1 MAKSPEKPPFSV
13 VSALPV
19 QVPDPPRPLGLH
31 GRQLWDTAQREYA
44 ITDVGGRE
52 LLAQACA
59 AEDTAESLAEAIARD
74 GHVIHSRTGVPR
86 THPAVKD
93 ELACRA
99 FVVRTLERLGLNI
112 ETIKPPGRPPRP
124 FGWSPGVA

>member
-1 MAKSPEKPPFSV
+1 MAKVPEKPSFSIV
-13 VSALPV
+13 AGDTAGPS
-19 QVPDPPRPLGLH
+19 PPRPLGQH
-31 GRQLWDTAQREYA
+31 GAALWQRVQREYR
-44 ITDVGGRE
+44 IEDVGGCE

-99 FVVRTLERLGLNI
+99 FVVRTLERLGLNV
-112 ETIKPPGRPPRP
+112 EAVKPPGRPPGGGL
-124 FGWSPGVA
+124 GWVPPR